1 MLSAEFESDQPE
13 TRAELLRYT
22 GHEFP
27 LDSERPKEGARGTTA
42 EINQLSARVPS
53 SQKALLYV
61 VRASSTQRAK
71 STNKLIQKFPSL
83 SKGRFSDIDPEERGA
98 LKRGVIC
105 SRVHL
110 EWPW

>member
-1 MLSAEFESDQPE
+1 VVLSAEFESDQPE

-27 LDSERPKEGARGTTA
+27 STPNAQKEGARGTTA

-61 VRASSTQRAK
+61 VRHLQRSAR
-71 STNKLIQKFPSL
+71 NRLIN
-83 SKGRFSDIDPEERGA
+83 
-98 LKRGVIC
+98 
-105 SRVHL
+105 
-110 EWPW
+110 